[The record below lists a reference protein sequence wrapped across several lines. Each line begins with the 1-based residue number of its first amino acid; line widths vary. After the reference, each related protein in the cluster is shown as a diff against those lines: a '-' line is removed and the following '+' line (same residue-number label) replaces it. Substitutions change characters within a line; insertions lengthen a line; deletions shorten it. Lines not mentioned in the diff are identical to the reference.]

1 VVVRFFCLNKA
12 RRGSISAGICDRGAT
27 RFKPKSGANPKGKS
41 TLGRL
46 AALLAPY
53 PATAGRVCSSLAP
66 CHRPKLL
73 LRDQLLFMR
82 WLLTGFALHALVVE
96 RVDRFTCIDVFFAE
110 RIETLIAKT
119 NRELSLFARI
129 ARKC

>member
-1 VVVRFFCLNKA
+1 MVVRFFCLNKA
-12 RRGSISAGICDRGAT
+12 RRGSISAGICDREAT
-27 RFKPKSGANPKGKS
+27 RFKPKSGATPKGKS

-53 PATAGRVCSSLAP
+53 RPLRVCSSLAP